1 MHLPRAFLPLRHRVF
16 RGLWVATLASNIGL
30 WIQNTGAGWLMTIL
44 DPDPMMVSLVQ
55 AASMLPVFLLALPA
69 GALADIIDRRVFL
82 ICAQAWILVN
92 ALVLAVASGTDSI
105 GPWGLLALTFAIGA
119 GNAMNFPAWAAITPE
134 LLPKEELVGAI
145 ALNGISFN
153 IARAVGPALGGF
165 AIAWA
170 GPEAAFVLNAVSFI
184 WLIVVL
190 LLWKPEARNRRMPP
204 EHLVSAMRAGLRF
217 VRATPAMHAAILRS
231 CVFFLF
237 SASIW
242 GLMPLFVRQQLGLG
256 PQAFGMMLAT
266 MGAGAV
272 AAGFALP
279 MARARFNRDQLV
291 FGASLLAALG
301 MAILAVSHHWAPA
314 MFAMLIFGA
323 AWISA
328 GATLSTAAQLACPAW
343 VRARAI
349 AIYQL
354 CFFGA
359 MALGSALAGWLGGRF
374 GVSYGLGILAAGA
387 ALSAVATMRWTLEFG
402 GPGQGVVMVP
412 DALPLPKP
420 AAPAHELRTLLH
432 ENSNRVLEVV
442 RYRINPDQ
450 REDFL
455 AAMREVRLVR
465 LRGGAMLWRLYEDVA
480 TPNLYAELWAVETWT
495 EHLREHSRHT
505 AEDLVVLARAA
516 TYQQEGTPEAARYL
530 NVQP

>member
-1 MHLPRAFLPLRHRVF
+1 MQPRAASALARGAALRRPRPPSLPLPRR
-16 RGLWVATLASNIGL
+16 
-30 WIQNTGAGWLMTIL
+30 
-44 DPDPMMVSLVQ
+44 
-55 AASMLPVFLLALPA
+55 AL
-69 GALADIIDRRVFL
+69 
-82 ICAQAWILVN
+82 
-92 ALVLAVASGTDSI
+92 
-105 GPWGLLALTFAIGA
+105 
-119 GNAMNFPAWAAITPE
+119 
-134 LLPKEELVGAI
+134 
-145 ALNGISFN
+145 
-153 IARAVGPALGGF
+153 
-165 AIAWA
+165 
-170 GPEAAFVLNAVSFI
+170 
-184 WLIVVL
+184 
-190 LLWKPEARNRRMPP
+190 
-204 EHLVSAMRAGLRF
+204 
-217 VRATPAMHAAILRS
+217 
-231 CVFFLF
+231 
-237 SASIW
+237 
-242 GLMPLFVRQQLGLG
+242 
-256 PQAFGMMLAT
+256 
-266 MGAGAV
+266 
-272 AAGFALP
+272 
-279 MARARFNRDQLV
+279 
-291 FGASLLAALG
+291 
-301 MAILAVSHHWAPA
+301 
-314 MFAMLIFGA
+314 
-323 AWISA
+323 
-328 GATLSTAAQLACPAW
+328 TLSTAAQLACPAW

-387 ALSAVATMRWTLEFG
+387 ALGAVATMRWTLEFG

-412 DALPLPKP
+412 DAPPLPKP